1 MKEQEYTR
9 ASVSTHRVKRVL
21 AHNTWQREEI
31 IGGAEINIEVRRKP
45 SVFMNKICSSHSTD
59 HGRGGA
65 SSSVNWPVDS

>member
-9 ASVSTHRVKRVL
+9 SGVSAHRVKRVL
-21 AHNTWQREEI
+21 EHNTYQRKEI
-31 IGGAEINIEVRRKP
+31 IGGTEMNIEVRRKP

-65 SSSVNWPVDS
+65 SSSVN